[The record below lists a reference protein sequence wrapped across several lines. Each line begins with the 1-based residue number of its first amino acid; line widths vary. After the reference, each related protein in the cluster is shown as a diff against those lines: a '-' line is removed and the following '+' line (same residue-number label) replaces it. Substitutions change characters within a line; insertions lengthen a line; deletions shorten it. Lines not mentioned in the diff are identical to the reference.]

1 MRQTACARRSLSGMI
16 NGGTRGREP
25 NVGMRRRDFMSLLGG
40 GAVAWPLAARAQQPG
55 MPMMGFLSSG
65 FPEAHS
71 SFLDAFRTGLGES
84 SLVSYVEVDSALTGT
99 VDIRLGSQ

>member
-1 MRQTACARRSLSGMI
+1 MRQTACARRSLAGMI

-25 NVGMRRRDFMSLLGG
+25 HVGMRRRDFMSLLGG
-40 GAVAWPLAARAQQPG
+40 AAMAWPVAARVQQAG

-84 SLVSYVEVDSALTGT
+84 S
-99 VDIRLGSQ
+99 